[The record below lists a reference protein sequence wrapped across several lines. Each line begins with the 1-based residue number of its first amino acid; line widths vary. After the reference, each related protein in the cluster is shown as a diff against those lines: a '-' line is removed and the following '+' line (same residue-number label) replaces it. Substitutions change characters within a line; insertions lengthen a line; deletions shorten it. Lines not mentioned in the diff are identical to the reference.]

1 MVVMNEAAVL
11 IDTKTEAQGSEAG
24 LKLDRTT
31 TDPEADTIHQREG
44 LAVKDETKNEIIEI
58 TEGFEKNNP
67 AVNRR
72 LLVLKVLC
80 NSCMSLNI
88 SAILNIKLNKE

>member
-31 TDPEADTIHQREG
+31 TDPEADTIHP
-44 LAVKDETKNEIIEI
+44 K
-58 TEGFEKNNP
+58 
-67 AVNRR
+67 RR
-72 LLVLKVLC
+72 
-80 NSCMSLNI
+80 SCSQGR
-88 SAILNIKLNKE
+88 NKE